1 MHKYNLSNEE
11 LGCLIRNK
19 DHEAFHTLYVA
30 EFENLVNYAYR
41 YVFDRD
47 ESQDIVQSA
56 FLQLW
61 VSARKI
67 DPKRDVTAYLFAIV
81 HNLCCDYLR
90 RLSIADSNHDM
101 LTEAMLFMEI
111 CEDGNVSPELKANL
125 EKALRSLP
133 GQGYEIL
140 MRHVVEAKKNSE
152 IAAELG
158 ISENTVKTHLQ
169 RALRALRRQLLMI
182 IFTF

>member
-1 MHKYNLSNEE
+1 MPKNSFSNEE
-11 LGCLIRNK
+11 LGRLIRMKN
-19 DHEAFHTLYVA
+19 HEAFHALYVA

-41 YVFDRD
+41 FVFDRD
-47 ESQDIVQSA
+47 EAQDIVQSA

-61 VSARKI
+61 VSAGKI
-67 DPKRDVTAYLFAIV
+67 DPRRDVAAYLFSIS

-90 RLSIADSNHDM
+90 RLSIADSNQDM

-111 CEDGNVSPELKANL
+111 CDDENISPEMKANL
-125 EKALRSLP
+125 ERALRTLP

-140 MRHVVEAKKNSE
+140 MRHVVESKKNSE